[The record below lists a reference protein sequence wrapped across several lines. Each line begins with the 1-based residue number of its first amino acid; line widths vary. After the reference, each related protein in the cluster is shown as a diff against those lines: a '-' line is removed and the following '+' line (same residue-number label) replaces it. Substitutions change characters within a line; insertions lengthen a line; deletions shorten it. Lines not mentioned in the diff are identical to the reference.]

1 MVNLVFQSNAQKFSI
16 ENGLVRSV
24 ADDDAKFNIGAM
36 ALMNFASFGEFKEYG
51 VGIGIGYSI
60 QPGGSA
66 SSFFAI
72 PSLSYKSIVR
82 IGFGFYVT
90 AVGLKNG
97 TKVDA
102 PLPPTISS
110 IEGVVDYKRKP
121 AAVFTIAI
129 LGF

>member
-1 MVNLVFQSNAQKFSI
+1 
-16 ENGLVRSV
+16 
-24 ADDDAKFNIGAM
+24 
-36 ALMNFASFGEFKEYG
+36 
-51 VGIGIGYSI
+51 
-60 QPGGSA
+60 
-66 SSFFAI
+66 
-72 PSLSYKSIVR
+72 
-82 IGFGFYVT
+82 
-90 AVGLKNG
+90 LKNG